1 MKKADFLGIV
11 LILAG
16 IAWIIDITGLIAIN
30 WVESIKTLWP
40 VFFVAVGIT
49 LMTGKKKIL
58 NIIVWTLAL
67 VIFTGFGIYK
77 GNEPDHPFR
86 NSFFSGTYKNK
97 LKSENTEPFKNEVA
111 IPKEAEK
118 GKIILNL
125 GAVNLNLSE
134 GSRDLFVKADS
145 NIPNLRQRISEG
157 KLTIIEYSRGRYDEV
172 NTVRDFNLHMNPGF
186 LWEIE
191 GNIGAADGKLDLTSV
206 STEKISLTIGAG
218 DLDLIIGEQDINTE
232 ISVRAGAAD
241 LAVYIPENAGLKVKS
256 GKLLTDITFHN
267 ITMKQ
272 NNNEYYSENYKNAAQ
287 IIELNILTGISA
299 IQIIAN

>member
-1 MKKADFLGIV
+1 
-11 LILAG
+11 
-16 IAWIIDITGLIAIN
+16 
-30 WVESIKTLWP
+30 
-40 VFFVAVGIT
+40 
-49 LMTGKKKIL
+49 
-58 NIIVWTLAL
+58 

-218 DLDLIIGEQDINTE
+218 GGYFSL
-232 ISVRAGAAD
+232 
-241 LAVYIPENAGLKVKS
+241 
-256 GKLLTDITFHN
+256 H
-267 ITMKQ
+267 
-272 NNNEYYSENYKNAAQ
+272 
-287 IIELNILTGISA
+287 
-299 IQIIAN
+299 